1 MVIPP
6 GAWDLAPLIP
16 VVGILVYGFVHAL
29 RSPVFSALA
38 ERIRGTSTAGESDPI
53 LLQEIRQDLAE
64 LNRRLLELEERQDF
78 TERIV
83 SSGRQQLSPPPETT
97 PV

>member
-1 MVIPP
+1 LATIRGSDFALHRSEAIMVIPP

-16 VVGILVYGFVHAL
+16 VVGILVFGLVHAL
-29 RSPVFSALA
+29 RSPGFSA
-38 ERIRGTSTAGESDPI
+38 
-53 LLQEIRQDLAE
+53 LAE
-64 LNRRLLELEERQDF
+64 LNRRLLELEERQDL

-83 SSGRQQLSPPPETT
+83 SSGRQQLPPPRETT